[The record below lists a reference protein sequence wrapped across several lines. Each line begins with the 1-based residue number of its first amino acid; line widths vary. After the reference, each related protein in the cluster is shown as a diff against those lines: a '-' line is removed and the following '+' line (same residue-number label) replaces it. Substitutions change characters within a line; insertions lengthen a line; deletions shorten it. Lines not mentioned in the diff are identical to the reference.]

1 MSIFFVFI
9 VVIYLIICP
18 FYFFESGNPQL
29 ADFLLFL
36 GIIPLITTKHSL
48 SVYNKH
54 KVVRYLF
61 WFFIFSSIINICYW
75 AYYTLIGVENSM
87 YKFIFFYSFNFLFF
101 LLIVSFIKSKVLIYQ
116 FKIFYFS
123 IFASTLLQFFL
134 AILGIGGN
142 QNNLRPS
149 IFFNNPNQLAYFALL
164 MISVMTIFYIRYN
177 FNKLVYYIT
186 FLCSTYLVLYS
197 GSRGAL
203 SIILL
208 ILPIVFFKRIDKK
221 DIIIFFGLIILTP
234 VILNTNFIKEKI
246 NLIMIRNATSLL
258 KNSSEIENRGYDR
271 VYSYP
276 KYLIYGAGEG
286 KYERFDDN
294 EIPLEIHSGFVT
306 ILFSYGILGF
316 LIFIRFFYN
325 IIKDNFKIN
334 IFILMPVIL
343 YNLTHNG
350 FRAPLFWGLLAFIYL
365 TSIHVNKNEFI
376 R

>member
-208 ILPIVFFKRIDKK
+208 ILPIVFFKRIDKT

>member
-1 MSIFFVFI
+1 M
-9 VVIYLIICP
+9 YR
-18 FYFFESGNPQL
+18 L
-29 ADFLLFL
+29 A
-36 GIIPLITTKHSL
+36 T
-48 SVYNKH
+48 
-54 KVVRYLF
+54 
-61 WFFIFSSIINICYW
+61 
-75 AYYTLIGVENSM
+75 
-87 YKFIFFYSFNFLFF
+87 
-101 LLIVSFIKSKVLIYQ
+101 
-116 FKIFYFS
+116 
-123 IFASTLLQFFL
+123 STLLQFFL

-208 ILPIVFFKRIDKK
+208 ILPIIFFKRIDKK
-221 DIIIFFGLIILTP
+221 DIIIFFSLIILTP